1 MNQSGMALALATLL
15 LGGCVADQ
23 GPGSRANSAD
33 PLGFYV
39 SQELVWEDCGF
50 GALCSTALAP
60 LDWDNPG
67 SPEDVSLALV
77 KYEATGEPQGS
88 LFVNPGGPGAS
99 GFEYILE
106 SVDYAVDAPVREAF
120 DVIGWDPRGVNRSS
134 AVSCA
139 RSDKNLD
146 VFLFGQL
153 DAEPGSEAYEQELLS
168 ESIRFG
174 SECSRLTGAL
184 LEFVDTASTVRDL
197 DLLRHLVGDSQL
209 NYLGYSYGT
218 LIGALYIDT
227 FPENVG
233 RMVLDGPIDPGAS
246 QFDLVLNQY
255 RGFEEALT
263 AYMES
268 CSAARNCAFSGTLE
282 QKMQAVSNLYDEL
295 AIAPLPHSDGRLLDE
310 NQFRTAI
317 VTSLYS
323 SSSWSFLTAMFHE
336 VQEGVT
342 DTAFLLVDFY
352 YDRSG
357 GVYQDNSMEA
367 FVAINCLDYPVERDP
382 AVLAKQAQ
390 QLLEVAPYTA
400 KPDARGDLVCQNWPH
415 PPRLKKGPVSG
426 VGAQPVLILGTTGD
440 PATPYNWA
448 VSLHQQLEQSVLLTL
463 VGGGHLAYDEKDPC
477 INAPVNE
484 YFLTGTLPSDGLRC
498 GG

>member
-1 MNQSGMALALATLL
+1 
-15 LGGCVADQ
+15 
-23 GPGSRANSAD
+23 
-33 PLGFYV
+33 
-39 SQELVWEDCGF
+39 
-50 GALCSTALAP
+50 
-60 LDWDNPG
+60 
-67 SPEDVSLALV
+67 
-77 KYEATGEPQGS
+77 
-88 LFVNPGGPGAS
+88 
-99 GFEYILE
+99 
-106 SVDYAVDAPVREAF
+106 
-120 DVIGWDPRGVNRSS
+120 
-134 AVSCA
+134 
-139 RSDKNLD
+139 
-146 VFLFGQL
+146 
-153 DAEPGSEAYEQELLS
+153 
-168 ESIRFG
+168 
-174 SECSRLTGAL
+174 
-184 LEFVDTASTVRDL
+184 
-197 DLLRHLVGDSQL
+197 
-209 NYLGYSYGT
+209 
-218 LIGALYIDT
+218 
-227 FPENVG
+227 
-233 RMVLDGPIDPGAS
+233 MVLDGPIDPGAS

-263 AYMES
+263 AYMEF

-282 QKMQAVSNLYDEL
+282 QKMQAVSDLYDEL
-295 AIAPLPHSDGRLLDE
+295 VIAPLPHSDGRLLTE

-323 SSSWSFLTAMFHE
+323 SSSWSFLTRMFHE

-342 DTAFLLVDFY
+342 DTAFFLVDFY

-382 AVLAKQAQ
+382 DVLAKQAQ

-426 VGAQPVLILGTTGD
+426 FGAQPVLILGTTGD

-463 VGGGHLAYDEKDPC
+463 VGEGHLAYDEKDPC
-477 INAPVNE
+477 INGPVNE

-498 GG
+498 ER